1 MNENRMNKSTNFIS
15 PDNINSR
22 RYDKVSREKLS
33 FWDSIVAKINR
44 IPLVALA
51 EMTTPGHEE
60 FSGLKVLLFAIF
72 VALIGEIGALFLIKI
87 YSHISA
93 WMLTFLFSLILY
105 GIHNDTTVTMH
116 RYGSLR

>member
-15 PDNINSR
+15 PDNINSG
-22 RYDKVSREKLS
+22 RYDKVFREKLS
-33 FWDSIVAKINR
+33 FWDNIVARINR

-51 EMTTPGHEE
+51 EMTDPRHEKY
-60 FSGLKVLLFAIF
+60 SGLKVLLFAIF
-72 VALIGEIGALFLIKI
+72 VAFIGEIGASFFIKI
-87 YSHISA
+87 YSHVSA
-93 WMLTFLFSLILY
+93 WMLTFLFWLILY